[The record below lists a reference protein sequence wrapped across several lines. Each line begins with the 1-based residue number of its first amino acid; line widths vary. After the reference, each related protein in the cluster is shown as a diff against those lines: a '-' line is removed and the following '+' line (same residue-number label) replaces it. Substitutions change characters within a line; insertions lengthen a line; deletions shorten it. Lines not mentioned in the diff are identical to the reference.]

1 MERKRKVNLFSYYS
15 SYNEFVK
22 ASDNIFQPLASFY
35 LDEFQEHIEDMGVRG
50 YKVSEDYM
58 YATTGTPSEAPRLL
72 YAMGFPDRIINMEFR
87 GKTYVFKTDEMLR
100 SYEKR
105 LQYYDFII
113 MSVVSRWVD
122 RSTEMYVPLIKDALA
137 YKPV

>member
-15 SYNEFVK
+15 SYNEFIK

-35 LDEFQEHIEDMGVRG
+35 LDEFQEHVEDIGVKG
-50 YKVSEDYM
+50 YKVTEDYM
-58 YATTGTPSEAPRLL
+58 YATTGMLSDAPRLL
-72 YAMGFPDRIINMEFR
+72 YAMGFPGRAINMEFR
-87 GKTYVFKTDEMLR
+87 GKSYIFNTDEMLR

-105 LQYYDFII
+105 LQYYDFVI
-113 MSVVSRWVD
+113 MSVMSVWIN
-122 RSTEMYVPLIKDALA
+122 RSTAMYVPLIKDALT